1 MERIRQLRKV
11 RGLSQAKLAVMADM
25 DPATLNRLER
35 GTGNP
40 NLKTLERVADAL
52 GVGVADFFLKAPPRS
67 PLEPSLLNGL
77 EEEQRRTEL
86 EEIRESYREEREGV
100 ERYLVRWERWLETGG
115 IPEEAVR
122 EFLMAAGALYPVL
135 RGLSISE
142 VTEISIVLRSD
153 TADGLTDE
161 AKAESA
167 ILPLVNRYWELG
179 HKLTE
184 VWNER
189 FPEEENIVDL
199 EAMRQEPR
207 FRRTG

>member
-1 MERIRQLRKV
+1 MEDRHLSLSEVAGAMGVSERTVRRWIKSGKLRAYKPGRDYRIPVSAV
-11 RGLSQAKLAVMADM
+11 RTFMEES
-25 DPATLNRLER
+25 EI
-35 GTGNP
+35 
-40 NLKTLERVADAL
+40 
-52 GVGVADFFLKAPPRS
+52 APKEQRRS
-67 PLEPSLLNGL
+67 SLEPSLLNGL
-77 EEEQRRTEL
+77 KEERRHAEL
-86 EEIRESYREEREGV
+86 EQIRESYREEREGV

-115 IPEEAVR
+115 IPEEAIR
-122 EFLMAAGALYPVL
+122 EFLMAARALYPVL

-142 VTEISIVLRSD
+142 LTEISIVLRTD
-153 TADGLTDE
+153 AADELTDE

-189 FPEEENIVDL
+189 FPEEVNIVDL